1 MAWYFRVIERADGR
15 WACRHG
21 RQQFDTH
28 DELHHAV
35 EHLRALALAS
45 RPAELFLHGWMAA
58 SNKSVP
64 SSHADPRPSATEIC

>member
-1 MAWYFRVIERADGR
+1 
-15 WACRHG
+15 
-21 RQQFDTH
+21 
-28 DELHHAV
+28 LHHAV